1 VGVIVAGIF
10 IVWLSRAWQIEFSPS
25 YLIPLLTSLKPAIPF
40 CVSLIVGAVAA
51 IWFRSRSRDL
61 ESTLVKNLVVFG
73 SMTLVVSLSYI
84 SWANY
89 MDVSSRQQTEWRLN
103 DVNYRVRSDYLDAAK
118 WITSNSDESEVIA
131 ARATTRSPKLSEI
144 TNRRELA
151 GFQITIRLAGV
162 NSDFESERRQTISD
176 FTAIGDCESADGLR
190 ANEVAYVLIDLT
202 NPETSDVKR
211 CAEEAFRNETV
222 IVYSLK

>member
-1 VGVIVAGIF
+1 
-10 IVWLSRAWQIEFSPS
+10 
-25 YLIPLLTSLKPAIPF
+25 
-40 CVSLIVGAVAA
+40 
-51 IWFRSRSRDL
+51 
-61 ESTLVKNLVVFG
+61 
-73 SMTLVVSLSYI
+73 
-84 SWANY
+84 